1 MLLKSWTYL
10 CDSSVT
16 KTDTSEIQVKSSLEA
31 VESLGIYRTEVFSF
45 MSNTKV
51 KALYLDLNYFIL
63 KENTIMDYFQP
74 NPISSRILRARV
86 FFINMATR
94 SRKRNSADLPDE
106 PPAKKQRLE
115 RDEHRCVR
123 KTTIRG
129 ENSMEWTTS
138 GNDPVDVKTVIER
151 FRLLNIL

>member
-1 MLLKSWTYL
+1 
-10 CDSSVT
+10 
-16 KTDTSEIQVKSSLEA
+16 
-31 VESLGIYRTEVFSF
+31 

-51 KALYLDLNYFIL
+51 KTLYLDPNYFIL
-63 KENTIMDYFQP
+63 KENMIMDYCQRSS
-74 NPISSRILRARV
+74 ISTRVLRARV

-115 RDEHRCVR
+115 RDEHHCVR

-138 GNDPVDVKTVIER
+138 SDDSVDVKTVIER